1 MTPAT
6 VGELSISEF
15 EQLVRAIVKQVLA
28 EALVDADGGL
38 ILRDEVAEQVMRSVN
53 AVREGGETYSAEEV
67 AARLALEW

>member
-1 MTPAT
+1 MRPAT